1 MPLTTFKATAGT
13 IKEPQNTKSTES
25 CWTDTDHVH
34 FPEKADIRSLPAYT
48 AAAFGTG
55 SVTMQGTCRAEW
67 AGRIGAAAS
76 PYYVFGTHYGLY
88 AAYLGVL
95 YNITPFADQKSE
107 DLGNNP
113 LDVHS
118 GSATMDIH
126 WTAHGLSVGDE
137 ITLSGST
144 TVDAVDAA
152 TYINV
157 THRVSTVISANEIS
171 VTLGTT
177 AGSTTTGGG
186 DNITASTIGRAAVLG
201 ANPISVVN
209 ATPTVTIAY
218 TAHGM
223 AIGDRF
229 KLNFSTAVGGIT
241 TAMLNKE
248 HIVASV
254 PDANTITFTAGG
266 NASSTASGGGSVAS
280 IFKQVAAGN
289 ENQTLGVGFGFGI
302 FGFGVWGAPF
312 YSATAQSYPR
322 IPSFDALGSEL
333 VMCPGDYLAGDGQKL
348 YIWDGNL
355 NVAPTVLSNAPTNCK
370 WIKVVNNSVVALCD
384 TTIKISELGNGTVW
398 SGITYTA
405 IDVQRAWSLISAFG
419 TGEKAAVIFAP
430 EPYLLR
436 FVGGEWDLVELGQ
449 QYPIVA
455 PAAACSLNDGLI
467 WYGSDGNLYFFDGG
481 AVRTINNTQN
491 GDYIRRNFNGGKAWH
506 CFMMTDYKYSQAYLY
521 YPSTGE
527 TNPDSY
533 MIFNPKQPSFTLGK
547 MSRTSAQ
554 RNAEV
559 DSVFYMTNGADVYRH
574 FLVSPPTFN
583 WSARSAFFYTDNGDY
598 RVRVNRIYPDA
609 QISQDVNFKII
620 GKEYPQSI
628 EADYG
633 NQTLT
638 TASQAMSVTGAG
650 RLLSVEFSGSGD
662 FMLNNL
668 KMEMQVQGRN
678 S

>member
-1 MPLTTFKATAGT
+1 MPLATFKATAGT

-34 FPEKADIRSLPAYT
+34 FPEKTDIRSLPAYT

-55 SVTMQGTCRAEW
+55 SVTMTGTCRAEW
-67 AGRIGAAAS
+67 AGRIGVAAS

-95 YNITPFADQKSE
+95 YNITPLKTVSVAAANSIATTNVGTSTQKKTIT
-107 DLGNNP
+107 
-113 LDVHS
+113 VT
-118 GSATMDIH
+118 SA
-126 WTAHGLSVGDE
+126 AHGQAVGDRVK
-137 ITLSGST
+137 ISG
-144 TVDAVDAA
+144 AAA
-152 TYINV
+152 T
-157 THRVSTVISANEIS
+157 
-171 VTLGTT
+171 
-177 AGSTTTGGG
+177 
-186 DNITASTIGRAAVLG
+186 
-201 ANPISVVN
+201 
-209 ATPTVTIAY
+209 
-218 TAHGM
+218 
-223 AIGDRF
+223 
-229 KLNFSTAVGGIT
+229 GGIPS
-241 TAMLNKE
+241 LSINKE
-248 HIVASV
+248 HIITAVATNTFSV
-254 PDANTITFTAGG
+254 LTDTEATSTVAAGG
-266 NASSTASGGGSVAS
+266 AAGTVY
-280 IFKQVAAGN
+280 FKQIAAGN
-289 ENQTLGVGFGFGI
+289 ENQTLGVGLGFGTL
-302 FGFGVWGAPF
+302 GFGVWGAPF

-322 IPSFDALGSEL
+322 IWSFDALGSEL
-333 VMCPGDYLAGDGQKL
+333 VMCAGDYLAGDGQKL

-355 NVAPTVLSNAPTNCK
+355 NVAPTVLLNAPTNCK
-370 WIKVVNNSVVALCD
+370 WVKVVNNSVVALCD

-398 SGITYTA
+398 SGATYTA

-419 TGEKAAVIFAP
+419 TSEKAAVIFAP

-436 FVGGEWDLVELGQ
+436 FVGNEWDLVELGQ

-467 WYGSDGNLYFFDGG
+467 WYGADGNMYFFDGG

-491 GDYIRRNFNGGKAWH
+491 GDYIRRNFNNAKAWH

-521 YPSTGE
+521 YPSIGQ

-533 MIFNPKQPSFTLGK
+533 MIFNPKQPSFTLGT

-559 DSVFYMTNGADVYRH
+559 DSTFYMTNGADVYRH

-638 TASQAMSVTGAG
+638 TASQALTVTGAG